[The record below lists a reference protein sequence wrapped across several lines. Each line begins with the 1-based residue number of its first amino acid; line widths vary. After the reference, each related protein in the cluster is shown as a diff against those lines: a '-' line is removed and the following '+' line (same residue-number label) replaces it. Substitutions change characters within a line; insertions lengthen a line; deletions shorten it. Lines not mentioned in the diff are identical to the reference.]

1 MAVPVPPTP
10 VPTAPG
16 ALPLLGHGLK
26 LLRDPLGFMTSLNEL
41 GPLVRMRGPAFTP
54 DVYLVNSPELL
65 HRVLVTDARSYSQA
79 RITAGIGSQFGIS
92 LVMDMSFD
100 GLTLFASHLRHRRA
114 VQPAFHPHRIAAR
127 TPAIRRAAQAA
138 TAGWVPGTT
147 IRVDKEM
154 ARLAYSVNARAV
166 CGDTPVLDQV
176 TAELAALSSQ
186 TTPGMYWRLAL
197 PGLAHVRHVPGTG
210 RFLRALSGLRT
221 AVTACLAHHRSQGM
235 AGDDV
240 VSQLLRARYPDT
252 DEPLDDQQII
262 ADTLFLLWAAT
273 HGLKDVLPHV
283 FYELALHA
291 DAEQRVHQ
299 EISSV
304 LQGRPVQAEDLPALD
319 YTRRVV
325 KETLRLHPAPWM
337 LGRRTLVPVRLGTA
351 ELPAGTELAYCT
363 YAVHR
368 NPAVHP
374 DPLRFDPDRWL
385 PDRARSLA
393 RCSDIAFGAGVRKC
407 IGDALTMNQILTAVA
422 TIAARWQLR
431 TLPGHRYRPRARI
444 VISPGPLSMT
454 CHPRG
459 CPSGESLALARSVPP
474 AGMHGSE
481 EHTQ

>member
-1 MAVPVPPTP
+1 MAASVPPP
-10 VPTAPG
+10 AVPTAPG

-26 LLRDPLGFMTSLNEL
+26 LLCDPLGFMTSLNEL

-65 HRVLVTDARSYSQA
+65 HQLLVTDARSYSQA

-92 LVMDMSFD
+92 LVMDMNFD

-114 VQPAFHPHRIAAR
+114 VQPAFHPRRIAAG
-127 TPAIRRAAQAA
+127 TPALRQAVEEA
-138 TAGWVPGTT
+138 VAGWALGSTL
-147 IRVDKEM
+147 RVDQEM
-154 ARLAYSVNARAV
+154 ARLAYRVNARAV
-166 CGDTPVLDQV
+166 CGDTPALDRV

-197 PGLAHVRHVPGTG
+197 PGLAHARHVPGTG
-210 RFLRALSGLRT
+210 RFLRALSGLRA
-221 AVTACLAHHRSQGM
+221 AVAASLAHHRAQG
-235 AGDDV
+235 ATGDDV

-252 DEPLDDQQII
+252 DEPLDDRQII

-283 FYELALHA
+283 FHELALNP
-291 DAEQRVHQ
+291 DVEQRVHE
-299 EISSV
+299 EIGSV

-337 LGRRTLVPVRLGTA
+337 LGRRALVPVRLGTA

-363 YAVHR
+363 YALHR
-368 NPAVHP
+368 HPDIHP

-385 PDRARSLA
+385 PDRARGLA
-393 RCSDIAFGAGVRKC
+393 RCSDLAFGAGVRKC
-407 IGDALTMNQILTAVA
+407 IGDALTMNQVLTAVA
-422 TIAARWQLR
+422 TIAARWRLR
-431 TLPGHRYRPRARI
+431 PVPGHRYRPRARI
-444 VISPGPLSMT
+444 VISPGPLPMT
-454 CHPRG
+454 CHPRDVLPADDEFG
-459 CPSGESLALARSVPP
+459 GTSVRDDRW
-474 AGMHGSE
+474 ADRDR
-481 EHTQ
+481 

>member
-1 MAVPVPPTP
+1 MAVSVPPTP

-26 LLRDPLGFMTSLNEL
+26 LLCDPLGFMTSLNEL

-65 HRVLVTDARSYSQA
+65 HQVLVTDARSYSQA

-92 LVMDMSFD
+92 LVMDMRFD

-114 VQPAFHPHRIAAR
+114 VQPAFHPRRIAAG
-127 TPAIRRAAQAA
+127 TPAVRQATQEA
-138 TAGWVPGTT
+138 TARWVPGTA
-147 IRVDKEM
+147 IRVDKEL

-166 CGDTPVLDQV
+166 CGDTPVLEQV

-221 AVTACLAHHRSQGM
+221 AVAASLAHQRSQGA

-240 VSQLLRARYPDT
+240 VSQLLRARYSDT
-252 DEPLDDQQII
+252 DEPLADQQII

-283 FYELALHA
+283 FYELAHHP
-291 DAEQRVHQ
+291 DVEQRVHA
-299 EISSV
+299 EIGSV

-337 LGRRTLVPVRLGTA
+337 LGRRALVPVRLGQT

-368 NPAVHP
+368 NPTVHP

-385 PDRARSLA
+385 PDRARNLA
-393 RCSDIAFGAGVRKC
+393 RCSDIAFGSGVRKC

-422 TIAARWQLR
+422 TICARWQLR
-431 TLPGHRYRPRARI
+431 PVPGHRYRPRARI

-454 CHPRG
+454 CHPYGWR
-459 CPSGESLALARSVPP
+459 SGESVALARSLPP
-474 AGMHGSE
+474 AGPHGPE
-481 EHTQ
+481 GDAP

>member
-1 MAVPVPPTP
+1 MAVSVPPTA

-26 LLRDPLGFMTSLNEL
+26 LLCDPLGFMTSLNAS

-65 HRVLVTDARSYSQA
+65 HQVLVTDARSYSQA

-92 LVMDMSFD
+92 LVMDMEFD

-127 TPAIRRAAQAA
+127 TPAVRDATYEAVAGWTPGATVRVDQAA
-138 TAGWVPGTT
+138 
-147 IRVDKEM
+147 
-154 ARLAYSVNARAV
+154 ARLAYDVNARAV
-166 CGDTPVLDQV
+166 CGDTPALGRVK
-176 TAELAALSSQ
+176 AALAALSSR

-197 PGLAHVRHVPGTG
+197 PGLAHLRNVPGTG
-210 RFLRALSGLRT
+210 GFRRALSRLRA
-221 AVTACLAHHRSQGM
+221 AVAASLDHHRGRG
-235 AGDDV
+235 ATGDDV
-240 VSQLLRARYPDT
+240 LSQLLRARYSDT
-252 DEPLDDQQII
+252 DEPLGDRQII

-283 FYELALHA
+283 LYELALHP
-291 DAEQRVHQ
+291 DVEQRVHE
-299 EISSV
+299 EIGSV
-304 LQGRPVQAEDLPALD
+304 LRGRPVRAEDLPALD

-337 LGRRTLVPVRLGTA
+337 LGRRTLVPVRLGAA

-385 PDRARSLA
+385 PDRTRGLA

-407 IGDALTMNQILTAVA
+407 VGDAMTVNQVLTAVA

-431 TLPGHRYRPRARI
+431 TVPGHRHRPRARI
-444 VISPGPLSMT
+444 VISPGPLPMT
-454 CHPRG
+454 CRPRG
-459 CPSGESLALARSVPP
+459 S
-474 AGMHGSE
+474 
-481 EHTQ
+481 

>member
-1 MAVPVPPTP
+1 MAASVPPAA

-16 ALPLLGHGLK
+16 ALPLLGHGPQLV
-26 LLRDPLGFMTSLNEL
+26 RDPLGFMTSLNEL

-65 HRVLVTDARSYSQA
+65 HQVLVTDARSYSQA
-79 RITAGIGSQFGIS
+79 RITAGIGSQFGVG

-100 GLTLFASHLRHRRA
+100 GLTLFASHLRHRRV
-114 VQPAFHPHRIAAR
+114 VQPAFHPSRIAAR
-127 TPAIRRAAQAA
+127 TAAVRQAAQEA
-138 TAGWVPGTT
+138 TADWVPGAT
-147 IRVDKEM
+147 IRVDQEM

-166 CGDTPVLDQV
+166 CGDTPALDQV
-176 TAELAALSSQ
+176 NAELAALSSQ

-197 PGLAHVRHVPGTG
+197 PGLAHLRHVPGTG
-210 RFLRALSGLRT
+210 KFLRALSGLRT
-221 AVTACLAHHRSQGM
+221 AVTASIAHHRSRGV

-240 VSQLLRARYPDT
+240 VSQLLRARYADT

-283 FYELALHA
+283 FHELALHP
-291 DAEQRVHQ
+291 DVEQRVHE
-299 EISSV
+299 EIGSV
-304 LQGRPVQAEDLPALD
+304 LGGRDAQAEDLPALG

-337 LGRRTLVPVRLGTA
+337 LGRRALVPVRLGTA

-393 RCSDIAFGAGVRKC
+393 RCSDIAFGTGVRKC
-407 IGDALTMNQILTAVA
+407 IGDVLTMNQILTSVA
-422 TIAARWQLR
+422 TITARWQLR
-431 TLPGHRYRPRARI
+431 TVPGHRYRPRARI
-444 VISPGPLSMT
+444 VISPGPLPMT
-454 CHPRG
+454 CHPRN
-459 CPSGESLALARSVPP
+459 
-474 AGMHGSE
+474 
-481 EHTQ
+481 